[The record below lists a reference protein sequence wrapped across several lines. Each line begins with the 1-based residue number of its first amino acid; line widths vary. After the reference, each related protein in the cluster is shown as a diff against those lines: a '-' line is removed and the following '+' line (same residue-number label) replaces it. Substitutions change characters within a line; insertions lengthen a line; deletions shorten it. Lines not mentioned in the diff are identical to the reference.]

1 MNDHI
6 VEYGENVRDVF
17 GPRAILSEMNSEW
30 RITYVNERLAEVSR
44 YSKEELLGKV
54 DTVVIHSGAPNK
66 MSSKIREVIAS
77 GKIFTGVI
85 QEQTKDGIDFWVD
98 ATIVPVKNES
108 GHIVKYISARYL
120 ITDDLM
126 AEYLFNKQV
135 EKLALITGA

>member
-1 MNDHI
+1 
-6 VEYGENVRDVF
+6 
-17 GPRAILSEMNSEW
+17 
-30 RITYVNERLAEVSR
+30 
-44 YSKEELLGKV
+44 
-54 DTVVIHSGAPNK
+54 VVIHSGAPNK
-66 MSSKIREVIAS
+66 MSSKIREIIVS